1 MNDADNTNIPAFE
14 TVPAVTPAQLHMAVT
29 SAISAATPAGAIP
42 TRQASLGIGP
52 YGAMTEDTA
61 AHMADAIAQAFNA
74 QSPLA
79 AETLKGL
86 IWRGIFAF
94 SDVVN
99 DRRFGDFGH
108 TSNGQMQIG
117 EALLQ
122 AVATTPMPF
131 GDDVPLDTIFANAKA
146 AADAGLHGMTPL
158 DQPSPTKQ

>member
-14 TVPAVTPAQLHMAVT
+14 TVPTVTPAQLHMAVT

-42 TRQASLGIGP
+42 TRQSSLGIGP
-52 YGAMTEDTA
+52 YGAITEDMA

-74 QSPLA
+74 QTPLA
-79 AETLKGL
+79 AEVLKGL

-99 DRRFGDFGH
+99 DRRFTDFGH
-108 TSNGQMQIG
+108 NSDGQMQIR
-117 EALLQ
+117 EALLE

-131 GDDVPLDTIFANAKA
+131 GDDVPLDAIFANARTA
-146 AADAGLHGMTPL
+146 TDDGLRGMTPL
-158 DQPSPTKQ
+158 GHPSPVRQ

>member
-1 MNDADNTNIPAFE
+1 MNDANTTNIPAFE
-14 TVPAVTPAQLHMAVT
+14 TVPAVTPAQLHLAVT
-29 SAISAATPAGAIP
+29 SAMSAATPAGAIP

-52 YGAMTEDTA
+52 YGAMTEDMA

-74 QSPLA
+74 RTPVA

-108 TSNGQMQIG
+108 NSDGQIHVG
-117 EALLQ
+117 DALLA

-131 GDDVPLDTIFANAKA
+131 GDDVPLDAIFANARA
-146 AADAGLHGMTPL
+146 AAEDEQGGTTPL
-158 DQPSPTKQ
+158 DRTAFTGR